1 MITYENFLKY
11 HRENPQ
17 IYVMFEKFSLQVIAS
32 GRKNFGVGAIA
43 ERMRWYSAIETV
55 GDCYKINNNYR
66 AFYAR
71 LFEEQNPQHIGFFRK
86 RRSVADQKALF
97 Q

>member
-17 IYVMFEKFSLQVIAS
+17 IYTMFERFALQVIQA

-43 ERMRWYSAIETV
+43 ERLRWYSAMETI
-55 GDCYKINNNYR
+55 GDSYKINNNYR

-71 LFEEQNPQHIGFFRK
+71 LFEAQHPEYAGFFRK
-86 RRSVADQKALF
+86 RKSIADFTTKGG
-97 Q
+97 